1 MDEQTNAPGRVPS
14 AEPDAAAGSLEPHQG
29 RPGRARSAILF
40 VLVAAAWFALD
51 VATKGWVSGGWQEGD
66 VVTGPILGLVRFH
79 LVHNTGM
86 AWGMFGDSTFAL
98 GVLSLAV
105 CAAATAYLF
114 AFSRRRGVLETTG
127 IALVVAGGLGN
138 ALDRFTLGY
147 VVDFIEPVFVDFPVF
162 NVADIGVTCGFA
174 IFLAGM
180 ALAWCREDRALDA
193 ADPTDGEGA
202 GPR

>member
-1 MDEQTNAPGRVPS
+1 MDEQTDAPGRVPS

-51 VATKGWVSGGWQEGD
+51 VATKGWVSEGWQEGD

-105 CAAATAYLF
+105 CAVATAYLF
-114 AFSRRRGVLETTG
+114 AFSSRPNTLETTG

-147 VVDFIEPVFVDFPVF
+147 VVDFIEPVFIDFPVF

-180 ALAWCREDRALDA
+180 ALAWCREDRALA
-193 ADPTDGEGA
+193 AAPTDGEGA